1 MPMPGFPI
9 KVLRGG
15 SWLAPETSLHTS
27 QRFWNQ
33 PENNSYGSGI
43 ALLLTFLLRRRT
55 MKPTITQP
63 SNSQSVDRKMLLL
76 LRRKGAQTIE
86 GLNMLT
92 GIGWGQVF
100 LSVDR
105 LSRTGKV
112 LLTAVYPSEYRVSLG
127 RAGSLRLSAPHIA
140 NSEHKT

>member
-1 MPMPGFPI
+1 MRHTI
-9 KVLRGG
+9 KQL
-15 SWLAPETSLHTS
+15 
-27 QRFWNQ
+27 
-33 PENNSYGSGI
+33 
-43 ALLLTFLLRRRT
+43 
-55 MKPTITQP
+55 

-86 GLNMLT
+86 GLTMLM

-112 LLTAVYPSEYRVSLG
+112 SLTPVCPSEYRVSVG
-127 RAGSLRLSAPHIA
+127 RAV
-140 NSEHKT
+140 N

>member
-1 MPMPGFPI
+1 
-9 KVLRGG
+9 
-15 SWLAPETSLHTS
+15 
-27 QRFWNQ
+27 
-33 PENNSYGSGI
+33 
-43 ALLLTFLLRRRT
+43 
-55 MKPTITQP
+55 MKPIITQP

-86 GLNMLT
+86 GLATLM

-112 LLTAVYPSEYRVSLG
+112 ILTAVYPSEYRVSVG
-127 RAGSLRLSAPHIA
+127 TAVH
-140 NSEHKT
+140 

>member
-1 MPMPGFPI
+1 MARAFTEETRVEQI
-9 KVLRGG
+9 G
-15 SWLAPETSLHTS
+15 SHAV
-27 QRFWNQ
+27 
-33 PENNSYGSGI
+33 
-43 ALLLTFLLRRRT
+43 
-55 MKPTITQP
+55 TQ
-63 SNSQSVDRKMLLL
+63 SSSSQSVNRKVLLL

-86 GLNMLT
+86 GLTMLT

-112 LLTAVYPSEYRVSLG
+112 SLTAVYLSEYRVSVG
-127 RAGSLRLSAPHIA
+127 RAGGSPRLSAPHIA

>member
-1 MPMPGFPI
+1 
-9 KVLRGG
+9 
-15 SWLAPETSLHTS
+15 
-27 QRFWNQ
+27 
-33 PENNSYGSGI
+33 
-43 ALLLTFLLRRRT
+43 

-63 SNSQSVDRKMLLL
+63 SSSLSIDRKMLLL
-76 LRRKGAQTIE
+76 LRRKGVQTIE

-112 LLTAVYPSEYRVSLG
+112 LLTAVYPSEYRVSVG
-127 RAGSLRLSAPHIA
+127 RAGSPRLSVPHIA